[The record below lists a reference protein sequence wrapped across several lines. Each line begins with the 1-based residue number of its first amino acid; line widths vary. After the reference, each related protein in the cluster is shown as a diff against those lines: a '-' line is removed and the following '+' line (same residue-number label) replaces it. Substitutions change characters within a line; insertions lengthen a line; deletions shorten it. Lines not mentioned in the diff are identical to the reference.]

1 MSSTSEH
8 TDSVPL
14 SDIHFV
20 VIDVE
25 TTGMS
30 ASQGRMT
37 EIACVVVRDG
47 EVRHSFSSLMNPRQ
61 FIPSFIENLT
71 GITNA
76 MVVNAPEERDVLH
89 EVHKLL
95 QLPNAVFVAHNAAFD
110 VSFVREGLLRHGMD
124 LPTEYVLCTCKLA
137 NRLLPKNKKKN
148 LGAVAAHFNVRNDAR
163 HRAFGDAQ
171 ATAHVLIQF
180 LEQLEE
186 EHDAETLLDVV
197 SFQNKRLKNFHTP
210 PRVVKKVQPFLDAL
224 PEAPG
229 VYYMHDSDGNVLY
242 VGKAKSLADRVRSY
256 FQMSAHHPEKIARM
270 VRSVHS
276 IRWEET
282 GSELAALLL
291 ESKEI
296 KRLKPPANTMS
307 KRLRRYPFLR
317 ITTNTDFPVVELCD
331 RIAHDGAE
339 YYGPFLYRGMV
350 YDVIQTIEKNF
361 RLRVCREELSPSETV
376 APCLYYHI
384 HKCGAPCAMRQSKE
398 EYAAE
403 VQRVRT
409 FLSSYSEGVLA
420 MVEHEMHACAER
432 LEFENA
438 AVLRNR
444 LKELRKVFSDKS
456 ASDASLNS
464 TNVVLVIPASEREKS
479 VEVFALR
486 SGFLKKQ
493 VIIGRKASLDGL
505 RAELA
510 RLYAPV
516 TSAGDQETAPQLT
529 PTLHEI
535 DELRILAQWMY
546 RRRTDATIIHI
557 DDEERTSGFVRLQQT
572 VRSAWSASDEQQ
584 EQQEQQDSTAQGS
597 VRSDARRFDGEH
609 QGGSIAE
616 PAETFYVSD

>member
-1 MSSTSEH
+1 MSSAAAYTEP
-8 TDSVPL
+8 VAI
-14 SDIHFV
+14 SDVHFV

-30 ASQGRMT
+30 ATQGRMT

-76 MVVNAPEERDVLH
+76 MVVNAPEESEVLH

-95 QLPNAVFVAHNAAFD
+95 HLPNAVFVAHNAAFD
-110 VSFVREGLLRHGMD
+110 VSFVREGLNRHGLE
-124 LPTEYVLCTCKLA
+124 LPTEQVLCTCKLA
-137 NRLLPKNKKKN
+137 NRLLPKTKKKN

-163 HRAFGDAQ
+163 HRALGDAQ

-186 EHDAETLLDVV
+186 EHDAETLVDVLT
-197 SFQNKRLKNFHTP
+197 FQNKRLKNFHAP

-229 VYYMHDSDGNVLY
+229 VYYMHDAEESILY

-270 VRSVHS
+270 VRRVHT
-276 IRWEET
+276 ITWEET

-361 RLRVCREELSPSETV
+361 RLRVCRDELYPAEHVS
-376 APCLYYHI
+376 PCLFHHI
-384 HKCGAPCAMRQSKE
+384 GKCGAPCAVRQSKD

-403 VQRVRT
+403 VQRVRN
-409 FLSSYSEGVLA
+409 FLSSYSEGVIA

-444 LKELRKVFSDKS
+444 LKELRKVFSDKP
-456 ASDASLNS
+456 AADASLNS
-464 TNVVLVIPASEREKS
+464 TNVVLVIPSSEREKS
-479 VEVFALR
+479 VELFALR
-486 SGFLKKQ
+486 SGFLKAQ
-493 VIIGRKASLDGL
+493 RIVGRKASLDPL
-505 RAELA
+505 HAEL
-510 RLYAPV
+510 RTVYV
-516 TSAGDQETAPQLT
+516 EHDVSSAT
-529 PTLHEI
+529 PTLHEV

-546 RRRTDATIIHI
+546 RRRSDATIIPVDAAEI
-557 DDEERTSGFVRLQQT
+557 ASGFSRVGEAI
-572 VRSAWSASDEQQ
+572 RSAWNRPDDRQEPMKRGASETTDDRAYPDAAPESQTMQEPSYLSA
-584 EQQEQQDSTAQGS
+584 
-597 VRSDARRFDGEH
+597 
-609 QGGSIAE
+609 
-616 PAETFYVSD
+616 